1 MYCNQL
7 RHRWPGHPGTFRTL
21 GAAADARRE
30 CRGRGRG
37 TGTRGE
43 TREAT
48 ARERGRAGCDAQEGS
63 TGCANAGGRGGKG
76 QGRPP
81 KMGAGRFRPFRGQ
94 ERPLKRARQR
104 RQVTRTFAAAY
115 AHPKKEKAQ
124 ISRGPPRRT

>member
-48 ARERGRAGCDAQEGS
+48 ARERGRAGCGAREGS
-63 TGCANAGGRGGKG
+63 TCVYQRGR
-76 QGRPP
+76 
-81 KMGAGRFRPFRGQ
+81 AGR
-94 ERPLKRARQR
+94 ERPGTPAKNESGKVQAVQGSGTPAKESTTTSTSHTHICR
-104 RQVTRTFAAAY
+104 RVCTPQKGKSTDF
-115 AHPKKEKAQ
+115 P
-124 ISRGPPRRT
+124 